1 VKPRGIDMGA
11 LGGALIGL
19 SIVGI
24 FFFTDN
30 AIVYIPLILVG
41 LVVVV
46 MGAVIGA
53 MVWKALNLNL
63 DE

>member
-1 VKPRGIDMGA
+1 MGA
-11 LGGALIGL
+11 IVGALIGL
-19 SIVGI
+19 AIVGI
-24 FFFTDN
+24 FTFKDN
-30 AIVYIPLILVG
+30 ATVDTPRILVG

-63 DE
+63 NLDE